1 MNHRLA
7 TLEITSPGR
16 WPSFLA
22 ALAIASL
29 PLLAHETRARGSAPP
44 PAPPQL
50 LVAHRLRLES
60 LVPQPTPLGTLD
72 TQINSRGVL
81 LLPTR

>member
-22 ALAIASL
+22 ALAVACL
-29 PLLAHETRARGSAPP
+29 PLLAHETRAHGSAPS

-50 LVAHRLRLES
+50 LVAHRLRLDS
-60 LVPQPTPLGTLD
+60 LPPRATLLGTLD
-72 TQINSRGVL
+72 TQINSRGG
-81 LLPTR
+81 LLPPTR